1 MSAAEEAAS
10 RRILVI
16 RYGGFGD
23 MILCMGA
30 FRTIRA
36 QHACDHVTGLT
47 TRRFADLLRA
57 SGYFDEVLID
67 ERLKPWRGVGWLELT
82 RRLRGHRFDR
92 VYDLQRNERTGVL
105 YRILKAGRSLEWS
118 GVVRGCS
125 HHVRDD
131 PNDRRH
137 ISVRLAEQLAVAGIF
152 ETPPSDIAWLNG
164 EADRFALPRVY
175 ALLAPGGAP
184 HRPEKRA
191 PAEAF
196 AGLAWHLAGQGI
208 APVLLGT
215 ASERDQIDA
224 IARGCTGTIDLSDQ
238 TSFGDIADLARG
250 AVGAVGNDTGAMHL
264 TAATGCPSLVLFSN
278 ASDPMRVAPQGRRV
292 HVLEAERLRD
302 LGTDRLIAA
311 WQALV
316 ADRD

>member
-1 MSAAEEAAS
+1 MSAAPKMAS

-36 QHACDHVTGLT
+36 RHACDHVTGLT
-47 TRRFADLLRA
+47 TRRFADLLRD
-57 SGYFDEVLID
+57 SGYFDEVLVD
-67 ERLKPWRGVGWLELT
+67 DRLKPWRLASWLRLA
-82 RRLRGHRFDR
+82 RLLRGRRFDW
-92 VYDLQRNERTGVL
+92 VYDLQRNERTAML
-105 YRILKAGRSLEWS
+105 YRILRAGRSLEWS
-118 GVVRGCS
+118 GVVRSCS

-137 ISVRLAEQLAVAGIF
+137 ITIRLAEQLEVAGIA
-152 ETPPSDIAWLNG
+152 ESLPAELGWLRGDIA
-164 EADRFALPRVY
+164 RFGLPSAY
-175 ALLAPGGAP
+175 ALLVPGGAP

-191 PAEAF
+191 PAQAF
-196 AGLAWHLAGQGI
+196 AGLARHLAGQGI

-215 ASERDQIDA
+215 SEERDQIDA
-224 IARGCTGTIDLSDQ
+224 IIRACPGTIDLSDR

-264 TAATGCPSLVLFSN
+264 AAAAGCPSLVLFSN
-278 ASDPMRVAPQGRRV
+278 MSDPMRVAPQGRRV
-292 HVLEAERLRD
+292 HVLETETLRN
-302 LGTDRLIAA
+302 LETDRLIAA
-311 WQALV
+311 WQAL
-316 ADRD
+316 ASDRD

>member
-1 MSAAEEAAS
+1 M

-23 MILCMGA
+23 MILSMGA

-36 QHACDHVTGLT
+36 HHARDHVTALT

-57 SGYFDEVLID
+57 SAYFDEILID
-67 ERLKPWRGVGWLELT
+67 DRLKPWRLAGWLEVA
-82 RRLRGHRFDR
+82 RKLRGRRFDR
-92 VYDLQRNERTGVL
+92 TYDLQRNERTAVL
-105 YRILKAGRSLEWS
+105 YRILKTGRSLEWS

-137 ISVRLAEQLAVAGIF
+137 ITERIAEQLAVAGIC
-152 ETPPSDIAWLNG
+152 ETLQPDLAWLNG
-164 EADRFALPRVY
+164 EVGRFGLPPKY
-175 ALLAPGGAP
+175 ALIVPGGAP

-191 PAEAF
+191 PAESF
-196 AGLAWHLAGQGI
+196 AGLARHLVGEAI

-215 ASERDQIDA
+215 SAERDQIEA
-224 IARGCTGTIDLSDQ
+224 IAEAAPGAIDLSDR
-238 TSFGDIADLARG
+238 TTFGDIADLARG
-250 AVGAVGNDTGAMHL
+250 AIGAVGNDTGAMHL
-264 TAATGCPSLVLFSN
+264 AAAVGCPSLVLFSN

-292 HVLEAERLRD
+292 QVLENTSLRD
-302 LGTDRLIAA
+302 LTTERLIAA
-311 WQALV
+311 WRELV
-316 ADRD
+316 PDR

>member
-1 MSAAEEAAS
+1 MIATEAVG

-23 MILCMGA
+23 MILSMGA

-36 QHACDHVTGLT
+36 HHARDQVIGLT
-47 TRRFADLLRA
+47 TRRFANLLRD

-67 ERLKPWRGVGWLELT
+67 DRLKPWRLAGWIELA
-82 RRLRGHRFDR
+82 RRLRGRRFDR
-92 VYDLQRNERTGVL
+92 VYDLQRNERTAVL
-105 YRILKAGRSLEWS
+105 YRLLKTGRPLEWS
-118 GVVRGCS
+118 GVVRRCS
-125 HHVRDD
+125 HYVRDD
-131 PNDRRH
+131 PDDRRH
-137 ISVRLAEQLAVAGIF
+137 ITVRLAEQLAITGIL
-152 ETPPSDIAWLNG
+152 ESLPPDLAWLNG
-164 EADRFALPRVY
+164 ETDRFALPPKY
-175 ALLAPGGAP
+175 ALIVPGGAP

-196 AGLAWHLAGQGI
+196 AGLARHLLGQGI

-215 ASERDQIDA
+215 SSEREQIDA
-224 IARGCTGTIDLSDQ
+224 VVGACSGAIDLSDK

-264 TAATGCPSLVLFSN
+264 TAAAGCPSLVLFSN

-292 HVLEAERLRD
+292 HVLESAMVRD
-302 LGTDRLIAA
+302 LQTDRLIAA
-311 WQALV
+311 WQELV
-316 ADRD
+316 GDR